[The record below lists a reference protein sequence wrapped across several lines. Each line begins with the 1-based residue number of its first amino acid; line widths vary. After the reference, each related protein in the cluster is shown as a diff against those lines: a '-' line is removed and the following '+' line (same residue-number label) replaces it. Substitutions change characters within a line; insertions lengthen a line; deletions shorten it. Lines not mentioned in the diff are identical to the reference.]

1 MRSYSVFLSLSD
13 ISLSIMSSKS
23 IHIVKWQYFLL
34 SHLWIIFQCVYVPIF
49 LFHSSFNGHP
59 SYFHTYDFLVYCRAA
74 SCVIL
79 GKPWPHFLCI
89 YFCYLLIWL
98 HWILVA
104 ACGIFVAVWG
114 LCSCVTGTPEFWGS
128 DVALYHLMGSA
139 AAQHVGSYFPNQ
151 RWQLRPLHDKADS

>member
-34 SHLWIIFQCVYVPIF
+34 SHLWIIFWCVYVPIF

-79 GKPWPHFLCI
+79 RKPWPHFLCI

-104 ACGIFVAVWG
+104 ACG
-114 LCSCVTGTPEFWGS
+114 T
-128 DVALYHLMGSA
+128 
-139 AAQHVGSYFPNQ
+139 YFPDQELNPGPLLWETGVLAIGPPWEVPRTQ
-151 RWQLRPLHDKADS
+151 LFWKSHFPASCWQKSQW